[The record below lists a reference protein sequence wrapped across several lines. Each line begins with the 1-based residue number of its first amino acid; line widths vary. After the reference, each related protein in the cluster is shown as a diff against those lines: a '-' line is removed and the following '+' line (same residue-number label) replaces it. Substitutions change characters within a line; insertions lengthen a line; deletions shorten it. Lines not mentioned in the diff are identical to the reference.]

1 VKLDALVEDLDVY
14 FRVPDVRDD
23 DWAETFEHVYPEPYW
38 REYTVPGWEGRWN
51 GLVVR
56 GANKVRQVVT
66 CVFPSDRIVAGLKPA
81 TLLFTE
87 HPVDFADEPGFLPL
101 SLETYEVMRENGIS
115 LYNVHAPLDMH
126 PEVSPSRLCAQ
137 GVGLERL
144 EEYFPICEGI
154 SGGAVVAGDSQ
165 LTVDGL
171 ADALR
176 SFLGPEIKVHVL
188 TRARGEAG
196 RVAMACRRGRGGRDP
211 RGGARTRLPDLR
223 DRQRG
228 DQLQAGLRP
237 GAGSCLPGPRRR
249 GRRLAHRRD
258 ALRDGEAAAA
268 RDGRVVPRSWDRRQ
282 LRPGRA
288 EVVPKKDAG
297 RRAELVLAAEMR
309 ATLRRLL
316 RRTEELA
323 AEQGLTSQRYTL
335 LLQIEASPKG
345 ESTVGELTEK
355 LQLGQTAVTEIVKRA
370 VAAGL
375 VERRRSEEDAR
386 VSLLR
391 LTPEG
396 SRRMYAVFDSLEAD
410 RDVFFAAFAEL
421 GKSVRA
427 YRK

>member
-1 VKLDALVEDLDVY
+1 VKLDAIVEDLDAY

-38 REYTVPGWEGRWN
+38 REYTVPGWEGHWN
-51 GLVVR
+51 GLAVR

-101 SLETYEVMRENGIS
+101 SLESYELMRENGIS
-115 LYNVHAPLDMH
+115 FYNVHAPLDMH

-196 RVAMACRRGRGGRDP
+196 RVAMVAG
-211 RGGARTRLPDLR
+211 GGAVVEIL
-223 DRQRG
+223 
-228 DQLQAGLRP
+228 
-237 GAGSCLPGPRRR
+237 
-249 GRRLAHRRD
+249 
-258 ALRDGEAAAA
+258 EAALERGCQTYVTGNAA
-268 RDGRVVPRSWDRRQ
+268 TNCRLDFVQEQV
-282 LRPGRA
+282 RA
-288 EVVPKKDAG
+288 F
-297 RRAELVLAAEMR
+297 RAR
-309 ATLRRLL
+309 AD
-316 RRTEELA
+316 
-323 AEQGLTSQRYTL
+323 
-335 LLQIEASPKG
+335 
-345 ESTVGELTEK
+345 
-355 LQLGQTAVTEIVKRA
+355 
-370 VAAGL
+370 AAG
-375 VERRRSEEDAR
+375 
-386 VSLLR
+386 VSLIDAMHYGMEKPPQLAMV
-391 LTPEG
+391 EW
-396 SRRMYAVFDSLEAD
+396 F
-410 RDVFFAAFAEL
+410 
-421 GKSVRA
+421 RA
-427 YRK
+427 RGIDASFVPDGPK